1 MVKIFK
7 KVKNALMQSAKGVFF
22 VLQKPKYFILA
33 IIFSFLLSL
42 IIYFSINFNFYGP
55 LLFSSMGLS
64 ATFFVLGTM
73 IQTMAQ
79 SYFTDSIGI
88 MLLIISLLQGMAISL
103 LVYNIK
109 LNRQFNTKVIAGSGF
124 ATIAAVIGL
133 GCVPCGTSL
142 LVPIMTIIF
151 ASSAPALLNTANL
164 IVLILASFLS
174 IYSLYKIGRVSYTN
188 NLMKKTS
195 KGEDNDEA
203 KI

>member
-1 MVKIFK
+1 MAKVFK
-7 KVKNALMQSAKGVFF
+7 KVKNGLMQSAKGVFF

-124 ATIAAVIGL
+124 AAIAAVIGL

-188 NLMKKTS
+188 NLMEKTS
-195 KGEDNDEA
+195 KGEDDDEA

>member
-7 KVKNALMQSAKGVFF
+7 KVKNTLMQSAKGVFF

-64 ATFFVLGTM
+64 ATFFVLGAM

-188 NLMKKTS
+188 NLMEKTS

>member
-1 MVKIFK
+1 
-7 KVKNALMQSAKGVFF
+7 MQSAKGVFF

-124 ATIAAVIGL
+124 AAIAAVIGL

-188 NLMKKTS
+188 NLMEKTS

>member
-1 MVKIFK
+1 MAKIFK
-7 KVKNALMQSAKGVFF
+7 KVKNTLMQSAKGVFF

-64 ATFFVLGTM
+64 ATFFVLGAM

-88 MLLIISLLQGMAISL
+88 MLLIISLLQGMSISL

-188 NLMKKTS
+188 NLMEKTS

>member
-1 MVKIFK
+1 
-7 KVKNALMQSAKGVFF
+7 MQSAKGVFF

-64 ATFFVLGTM
+64 ATFFVLDTM

-188 NLMKKTS
+188 NLMEKTS

>member
-1 MVKIFK
+1 
-7 KVKNALMQSAKGVFF
+7 MQSAKGVFF

-133 GCVPCGTSL
+133 GWVPCGTSL
-142 LVPIMTIIF
+142 LVPIMSIIF
-151 ASSAPALLNTANL
+151 ASSSPALLNTANL

-188 NLMKKTS
+188 NLMEKTS

>member
-1 MVKIFK
+1 MVKVFK

-64 ATFFVLGTM
+64 ATFFVLDTM

-188 NLMKKTS
+188 NLMEKTS
-195 KGEDNDEA
+195 KGEYDDEA

>member
-1 MVKIFK
+1 
-7 KVKNALMQSAKGVFF
+7 MQSAKGVFF

-55 LLFSSMGLS
+55 LLFSSMELS

-188 NLMKKTS
+188 NLMEKTS

>member
-1 MVKIFK
+1 MVKVFK

-22 VLQKPKYFILA
+22 VIQKPKYFILA

-124 ATIAAVIGL
+124 AAIAAVIGL

-188 NLMKKTS
+188 NLMEKTS

>member
-7 KVKNALMQSAKGVFF
+7 KVKNTLMQSAKGVFF

-73 IQTMAQ
+73 TQTMAQ

-188 NLMKKTS
+188 NLMEKTS

>member
-7 KVKNALMQSAKGVFF
+7 KVKNTLMQSAKGVFF

-33 IIFSFLLSL
+33 IFFSFLLSL

-79 SYFTDSIGI
+79 SYFIDSIGI
-88 MLLIISLLQGMAISL
+88 MLLIISSLQGMSISL

-188 NLMKKTS
+188 NLMEKTS